1 MRRSVLVVLSLAV
14 CLTAGAC
21 RQSSTDEDSRAK
33 PDSDKPPASAEAAD
47 LGDFV
52 IAAPVRHQN
61 LTIFPV
67 LSKVPKTE
75 DRYITLE
82 EGLNAGTVEIYEVGA
97 DGVRIDRTE
106 DDPEPV
112 PEESPMEE
120 SGQDAPARPDPEDPF
135 SAVQNSDEALADEH
149 PLAEGGF
156 QDGVAPQEAADEDP
170 PATEDSEDG
179 TIPEGEVQ
187 IVVEDQVEIDEPL
200 EQEVAGD
207 VNRLM
212 VLNTSGRPL
221 YLMPGEVIYGGKQDR
236 TIAEETIILASNK
249 PQPIDVYCVEQGRWS
264 GRLAAHS
271 ADAVMLLS
279 DGQIDEDTAKKLAA
293 EANRGKFVASAGN
306 LSKKSRLAV
315 HAGKGPEAQGEVW
328 REVAGTIAAAEVE
341 APSGTFTANYATAEV
356 VNQLKPYIEKLCEPV
371 AEQKQVVGA
380 IVAVNGKVESVDI
393 FGSTPLFRKLWP
405 KLLKSHALDAANAAD
420 APEAEKV
427 CTLRD
432 ARQFLSTAMQAD
444 VQESELEGGLV
455 VTKRDSQG
463 VASFSASVATGSD
476 DARAEAAG
484 MGGMGFGGS
493 VHSSAF
499 AK

>member
-1 MRRSVLVVLSLAV
+1 MKRSVLVVLSLAV
-14 CLTAGAC
+14 CLTAAAC
-21 RQSSTDEDSRAK
+21 RQSSTDEDSRPK
-33 PDSDKPPASAEAAD
+33 PDSDKPPASAKAAD

-52 IAAPVRHQN
+52 IAAPVRYQN

-67 LSKVPKTE
+67 LSKVPKNE

-106 DDPEPV
+106 DSPEPEPV
-112 PEESPMEE
+112 ESPAEE
-120 SGQDAPARPDPEDPF
+120 NSQDAPAPTDPEDPF
-135 SAVQNSDEALADEH
+135 TAVQNSDEALADER
-149 PLAEGGF
+149 PLAEGDF
-156 QDGVAPQEAADEDP
+156 Q
-170 PATEDSEDG
+170 DG

-187 IVVEDQVEIDEPL
+187 IVAEDQVQIDEL
-200 EQEVAGD
+200 LQQEVAGD

-236 TIAEETIILASNK
+236 TIAEETIILAGNQ

-264 GRLAAHS
+264 GRSEEEAVADLTVLACRNQQ
-271 ADAVMLLS
+271 VV
-279 DGQIDEDTAKKLAA
+279 DEETLRKFAA

-315 HAGKGPEAQGEVW
+315 QAGKGPDAQGDVW

-341 APSGTFTANYATAEV
+341 APSGTFTANYASAEV
-356 VNQLKPYIEKLCEPV
+356 VNQLKPYIEKLQAPV

-380 IVAVNGKVESVDI
+380 IVAINGKVESVDVL
-393 FGSTPLFRKLWP
+393 GSTPLFRKLWP

-420 APEAEKV
+420 APDAKKV

-444 VQESELEGGLV
+444 VQEKTPAEGGLV
-455 VTKRDSQG
+455 VTKREAHG
-463 VASFSASVATGSD
+463 VVSFSAVEPACCEP
-476 DARAEAAG
+476 EASG